1 MKIRG
6 FFLFSSMK
14 RKGIVYLVL
23 FLTLLVLFAW
33 LFTNI
38 FFYLVIGAILTAIL
52 RPLTNYISQTQFL
65 GMRVPRAIAVIL
77 SFVFLSAIFV
87 VFITLF
93 IPVFTAQLETISAL
107 NYSDILARISRPF
120 EQLEDFIISIS
131 IEEREKGFLLEEIRS
146 GLVQFVQDRSLAQF
160 LNNLIS
166 YTGTVLISFIAVV
179 FITFFMLYE
188 DGLIRRKFISMIPNQ
203 YFEVTI
209 SAITKIEA
217 LLSNYLTGLL
227 IQMLSVFT
235 LASLGLSLLGIKF
248 ALTIALFAA
257 VANLI
262 PYLGPVLGGL
272 FGIVVAVSTSAPLL
286 DSPNAVL
293 ILILKILFVFGIVQ
307 LTDNLVLQPLIF
319 SRSVKAHPLEIFVV
333 IFAGAG
339 LAGILGM
346 IAAIPTYTILR
357 VSAIELYSG
366 YKQYKIF
373 KSN

>member
-1 MKIRG
+1 M
-6 FFLFSSMK
+6 SSMK

-23 FLTLLVLFAW
+23 FLTLIVLFAW
-33 LFTNI
+33 VFTDI

-77 SFVFLSAIFV
+77 SFVSLSAIFV

-93 IPVFTAQLETISAL
+93 IPVFTAQLETISTL
-107 NYSDILARISRPF
+107 NYGDILARISGPF

-131 IEEREKGFLLEEIRS
+131 IKERQKGFLLEEIRS
-146 GLVQFVQDRSLAQF
+146 GLVQFVQDRSLAEF

-188 DGLIRRKFISMIPNQ
+188 DGLIRRKFISIIPNQ

-235 LASLGLSLLGIKF
+235 LASLGLSLFGIKF

-262 PYLGPVLGGL
+262 PYLGPVLGGI
-272 FGIVVAVSTSAPLL
+272 FGIVVAVSTSAPML
-286 DSPNAVL
+286 DGPNAVL
-293 ILILKILFVFGIVQ
+293 ILIIKILFVFGIVQ

-373 KSN
+373 QI